1 MKGLQHIENSLSNVI
16 QGCKEWLYKNWM
28 VNLKNVYREGNQVA
42 NHLAK
47 MALKHHHNNFI
58 KWRIPPSG
66 VANLILKDKL
76 DTVSSRRVLNCT

>member
-1 MKGLQHIENSLSNVI
+1 
-16 QGCKEWLYKNWM
+16 M

-42 NHLAK
+42 NHLPK
-47 MALKHHHNNFI
+47 MVLKHHQNNFI

-76 DTVSSRRVLNCT
+76 DTVSSRRVLNCN